1 METQEQQNRHI
12 TDKVG
17 RVNDRLTQ
25 TMEKQQATNDE
36 LGKRVTQLETTL
48 LMMKNDKNLL
58 DLLTGGRSMPAE
70 L

>member
-36 LGKRVTQLETTL
+36 LGKRIRQLETTL

-58 DLLTGGRSMPAE
+58 NLLTGVRSMPAE

>member
-1 METQEQQNRHI
+1 MKYI
-12 TDKVG
+12 
-17 RVNDRLTQ
+17 
-25 TMEKQQATNDE
+25 E
-36 LGKRVTQLETTL
+36 LELREDVWEVSKDVALMHSQLELLNKRVTQLETTL

>member
-1 METQEQQNRHI
+1 MHSQ
-12 TDKVG
+12 
-17 RVNDRLTQ
+17 L
-25 TMEKQQATNDE
+25 E
-36 LGKRVTQLETTL
+36 LLNKRVTQLETTL

>member
-1 METQEQQNRHI
+1 METQEQQNKHI

-36 LGKRVTQLETTL
+36 LGKRIRQLETTL

-58 DLLTGGRSMPAE
+58 NLLTGVRSMPAE